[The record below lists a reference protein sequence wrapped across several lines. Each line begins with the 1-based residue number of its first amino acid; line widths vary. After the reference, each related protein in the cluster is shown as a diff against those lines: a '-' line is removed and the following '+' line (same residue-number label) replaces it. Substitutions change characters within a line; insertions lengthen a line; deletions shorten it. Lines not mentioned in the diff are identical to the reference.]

1 MDVAHWQGRLWL
13 QRDFCL
19 LLGAS
24 GDTQAHAHYAHQAM
38 LALREPLRLLIDGQP
53 VSERVLLVESLCP
66 HAFVEPGQPLLA
78 LYAEPLAFSAAT
90 LRAILVDAPSDP
102 EALLA
107 RLQQAPRQ
115 PLDERVAQALQRVD
129 ELLQD
134 RLGAASLAQQVC
146 LSLSQLERLFGAQVG
161 LSVRRLVLWRRLRLA
176 LLLSWSGSS
185 LTAAA
190 HAAGFADSAHFSRT
204 VRSMFGV
211 QAQSLRHLQLVD

>member
-1 MDVAHWQGRLWL
+1 MDLAHWQGQLWL

-19 LLGAS
+19 LAGAS
-24 GDTQAHAHYAHQAM
+24 GDTQPHAHYAHQAM
-38 LALREPLRLLIDGQP
+38 LALQDPLRLLIDGRP
-53 VSERVLLVESLCP
+53 VSERFVLVESLCP

-90 LRAILVDAPSDP
+90 LRGVLGDVPTEP
-102 EALLA
+102 QALLA

-115 PLDERVAQALQRVD
+115 PLDERVAQALQAVD

-146 LSLSQLERLFGAQVG
+146 LSLSQLERLFGVQVG

-185 LTAAA
+185 LTEAA

-211 QAQSLRHLQLVD
+211 QAQSLRHLRLVD